1 MHVDDGHVELEDI
14 KTGLG
19 RGEFQKTLEAAQ
31 RLAKEETSLRSVK
44 VHAGP
49 SVIVRSHS
57 VV

>member
-1 MHVDDGHVELEDI
+1 MHVDDGPVELEDI

-49 SVIVRSHS
+49 PVIVMSHS